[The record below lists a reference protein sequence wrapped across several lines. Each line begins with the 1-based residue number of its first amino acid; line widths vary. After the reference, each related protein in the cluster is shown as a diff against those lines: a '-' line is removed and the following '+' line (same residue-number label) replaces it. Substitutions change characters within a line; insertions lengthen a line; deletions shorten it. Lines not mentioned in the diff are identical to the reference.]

1 VSAPGTPNIGPA
13 GVRKRRTFGI
23 VAAAAGVATVAAL
36 VAWGAPRPWRLVAF
50 VPFWLGGLGWL
61 QARERT

>member
-1 VSAPGTPNIGPA
+1 MSALRIPNIGPA
-13 GVRKRRTFGI
+13 GVRKRRILGI

-36 VAWGAPRPWRLVAF
+36 VACGVPRPWRLVAF
-50 VPFWLGGLGWL
+50 VPFWVGSLGWL